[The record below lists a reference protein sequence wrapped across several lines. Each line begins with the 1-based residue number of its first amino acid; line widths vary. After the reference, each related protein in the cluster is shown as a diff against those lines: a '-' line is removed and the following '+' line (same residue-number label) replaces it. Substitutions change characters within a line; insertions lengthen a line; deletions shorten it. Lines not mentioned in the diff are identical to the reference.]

1 MKQTYNLSKKIN
13 LTDIRRMKILLRE
26 LKLSTVCEEAKCP
39 NIGECFSKNIAAF
52 MILGNVCIR
61 GCRFCG
67 VKKGTPL
74 PWDPDEP
81 LRIKEAVKILKLKYV
96 VITSPSRDDMED
108 SGAGAYASTI
118 SAIKS
123 LNFVKKVEALIPD
136 LSADKSALHKII
148 TAPID
153 VIAHNLET
161 VPSLYLKIRPQ
172 ADYRRSL
179 KVLTMIKES
188 NPRLITKSGIMLGL
202 GEKKEEVIKVFNDL
216 ANVGCDFLSIGQY
229 LAPSLSHYPVKEYLS
244 PDEFSYFRKMAK
256 SAGLKYVLSFP
267 YVRSSYRADTYRK
280 DGFNQGNVVENANY

>member
-1 MKQTYNLSKKIN
+1 MKQTYNLSKRIN
-13 LTDIRRMKILLRE
+13 LTDIRRIKILLRE

-39 NIGECFSKNIAAF
+39 NISECFSEDIAAF
-52 MILGNVCIR
+52 MILGDVCTR

-81 LRIKEAVKILKLKYV
+81 LRIKEAVRILKLKYV

-108 SGAGAYASTI
+108 SGAGAYANTI
-118 SAIKS
+118 HAVKS
-123 LNFVKKVEALIPD
+123 LDFVKKVEALIPD
-136 LSADKSALHKII
+136 LSADKSALHKI
-148 TAPID
+148 TAAPID

-216 ANVGCDFLSIGQY
+216 ADVGCDFLSIGQY
-229 LAPSLSHYPVKEYLS
+229 LAPSLSHYPVKEYVS
-244 PDEFSYFRKMAK
+244 PDKFSYFSKMAK
-256 SAGLKYVLSFP
+256 NAGLKYVLSSS
-267 YVRSSYRADTYRK
+267 YVRSSYRSEEHTSEL
-280 DGFNQGNVVENANY
+280 QSH